1 MNQIERIVMAI
12 DEARNAEGIQR
23 QIALRMMAEIVVKNS
38 DLIILALNEFE
49 REAEDITDA
58 EG

>member
-1 MNQIERIVMAI
+1 MNQIERIVLAI

-23 QIALRMMAEIVVKNS
+23 QIALRMMAEIVLKNS

-49 REAEDITDA
+49 YMADA
-58 EG
+58 EEGDL